1 MNEKN
6 PLAGKEN
13 VCKKAIYMRCNG
25 VKIRHEEIEK
35 KPQQQSRTNQQKKG
49 K

>member
-35 KPQQQSRTNQQKKG
+35 TSTTE
-49 K
+49 